1 MSMKVI
7 SRSTDNIFP
16 DVSIVIPT
24 YNRISMLKQAI
35 GTVLNQTFN
44 GNIEIIVIDD
54 NSKDGTPKTIQ
65 KQYPDI
71 YLIACSENRGP
82 AAARNQGIRAAQ
94 GHYIAFLDSDDLWEP
109 DYLQTQIDA
118 LDNQSATP
126 SKRFSV
132 SDVWLWKTEKDI
144 RIHCKQGKHQDFSSF
159 LHHLLAAGSFIH
171 TPSAAVFPRQAFDRQ
186 DLFNESLRF
195 AEDTDLYIR
204 LIIDGYQP
212 IFTRKSLVTRRKH
225 GQGQAIE
232 FKNIDR
238 RIQNRISILQKYY
251 PAIKRDQTDISSE
264 EIKAQIYSQFATQCY
279 RSQHFLKWASLLQTS
294 AQYTSWLAV
303 WLRIKHDVGFT
314 TRRVSSFLQK
324 WGAVKSA

>member
-1 MSMKVI
+1 MKVV
-7 SRSTDNIFP
+7 SRSTDQILP
-16 DVSIVIPT
+16 DVSVVIPT
-24 YNRISMLKQAI
+24 YNRISMLKEAI
-35 GTVLNQTFN
+35 ATVLNQTFA
-44 GNIEIIVIDD
+44 GNTEIIVIDD

-65 KQYPDI
+65 EQYPDI
-71 YLIACSENRGP
+71 YLIACSENHGP
-82 AAARNQGIRAAQ
+82 AAARNQGIRAAK
-94 GHYIAFLDSDDLWEP
+94 GRYIAFLDSDDLWES

-118 LDNQSATP
+118 LDQQSATQANC
-126 SKRFSV
+126 FSV

-144 RIHCKQGKHQDFSSF
+144 RIHCKQGKHPDFSSF

-212 IFTRKSLVTRRKH
+212 IFTRKPLVTRRKH

-238 RIQNRISILQKYY
+238 RIQNRINILQQYY
-251 PAIKRDQTDISSE
+251 PAIKGDQIDISLE
-264 EIKAQIYSQFATQCY
+264 EIRAQIYSQFATQCY

-294 AQYTSWLAV
+294 ADYTSWQAV
-303 WLRIKHDVGFT
+303 WPRIKHDIGFT
-314 TRRVSSFLQK
+314 TRRLSSFLQK
-324 WGAVKSA
+324 WRTIKSV